1 MAARG
6 PKSYANDNFDDGLR
20 QYAPLVRR
28 IALQI
33 APRLPASVELDDM
46 IQEGMTGLL
55 DALQRYEPQPGLSF
69 ETYARMRIKGAIYD
83 SFRRDDILPRHQRQR
98 LKSIEEATRELG
110 QRLGRAPEEV
120 EIAEAAGLSIEE
132 YFEVLDSAVSICIMD
147 ELPEGIE
154 PADDQADPMQMV
166 SLKEHTG
173 RIEKLLQRLPD
184 RERQVIALHYQE
196 QLSYR
201 EIAYVMQLTPG
212 RICQLHTQAMVR
224 LRSGLGVP
232 AEV

>member
-6 PKSYANDNFDDGLR
+6 PKSYANDNFDDALR

-33 APRLPASVELDDM
+33 APRLPASVEVDDM

-55 DALQRYEPQPGLSF
+55 DALQRYEPQPGLNF

-201 EIAYVMQLTPG
+201 EIAFVMQLTPG

>member
-1 MAARG
+1 MPNRG
-6 PKSYANDNFDDGLR
+6 PRSYAVGAFDDALK

-55 DALQRYEPQPGLSF
+55 NALQRYEPQPGLSF

-98 LKSIEEATRELG
+98 LKEIEEATRMLG
-110 QRLGRAPEEV
+110 QRLGRAPEET
-120 EIAEAAGLSIEE
+120 EIAQAVGITIDE
-132 YFEVLDSAVSICIMD
+132 YFVILDNAVSICIMD

-154 PADDQADPMQMV
+154 PQDDAADPMQSV
-166 SLKEHTG
+166 SLKEHAT
-173 RIEKLLQRLPD
+173 RIEALLKDLPE
-184 RERQVIALHYQE
+184 RERQVVALHYQE

-201 EIAYVMQLTPG
+201 EIAYVMKLTPG
-212 RICQLHTQAMVR
+212 RICQLHTQALLR
-224 LRSGLGVP
+224 LRSGMGLT
-232 AEV
+232 AEA

>member
-6 PKSYANDNFDDGLR
+6 PKSYANDNFDDALR

-55 DALQRYEPQPGLSF
+55 DALQRYEPQPGLNF

>member
-6 PKSYANDNFDDGLR
+6 PKSYANDNFDDALR

-33 APRLPASVELDDM
+33 APRLPASVEVDDM

-55 DALQRYEPQPGLSF
+55 DALQRYEPQPGLNF

>member
-1 MAARG
+1 MTTRG
-6 PKSYANDNFDDGLR
+6 PKPYAKENFDNALK

-33 APRLPASVELDDM
+33 APRLPANVELDDM

-83 SFRRDDILPRHQRQR
+83 SFRRDDILPRHQRQK
-98 LKSIEEATRELG
+98 LKEIEEATRQLG
-110 QRLGRAPEEV
+110 QRLGRAPEET

-132 YFEVLDSAVSICIMD
+132 YFDILDNAVSICIMD

-154 PADDQADPMQMV
+154 PTDEQADPMQSV
-166 SLKEHTG
+166 SLKEHTT
-173 RIEKLLQRLPD
+173 RIEALLQKLPE
-184 RERQVIALHYQE
+184 RERQVVALHYQE

-212 RICQLHTQAMVR
+212 RICQLHTQAMLR
-224 LRSGLGVP
+224 LRSGMGV
-232 AEV
+232 AVEA

>member
-6 PKSYANDNFDDGLR
+6 TRPYVKDTFDDALK
-20 QYAPLVRR
+20 QHAPLVRR

-46 IQEGMTGLL
+46 VQEGVTGLL
-55 DALQRYEPQPGLSF
+55 DALQRYEPQPGLNF
-69 ETYARMRIKGAIYD
+69 EAYARMRIKGAIYD

-98 LKSIEEATRELG
+98 IKDIEEATRLLG
-110 QRLGRAPEEV
+110 QKLGRAPEET
-120 EIAEAAGLSIEE
+120 EIAEEAGLSIDE
-132 YFEVLDSAVSICIMD
+132 YFDILDNAVSICVMD

-154 PADDQADPMQMV
+154 PQDDRADPMQV
-166 SLKEHTG
+166 VALKEHTT
-173 RIEKLLQRLPD
+173 RIEVILKRLPE
-184 RERQVIALHYQE
+184 RERQVLALHYQE

-224 LRSGLGVP
+224 LRSGLGLQVE
-232 AEV
+232 A

>member
-1 MAARG
+1 MPSRG
-6 PKSYANDNFDDGLR
+6 PKTYAADNFDDALR
-20 QYAPLVRR
+20 QYSPLVRR

-83 SFRRDDILPRHQRQR
+83 SFRRDDILPRHQRQK
-98 LKSIEEATRELG
+98 LKEIEEATRQLG
-110 QRLGRAPEEV
+110 QRLGRAPEET
-120 EIAEAAGLSIEE
+120 EIAEASGLSIEE
-132 YFEVLDSAVSICIMD
+132 YFSILDNAVSICVMD

-154 PADDQADPMQMV
+154 PTDEQADPMQTV
-166 SLKEHTG
+166 SLKEHTT
-173 RIEKLLQRLPD
+173 RIEALLQRLPE
-184 RERQVIALHYQE
+184 RERQVVALHYQE

-212 RICQLHTQAMVR
+212 RICQLHTQAMLR
-224 LRSGLGVP
+224 LRSGLGLLTE
-232 AEV
+232 A

>member
-6 PKSYANDNFDDGLR
+6 PKSYANENFDDALR

-55 DALQRYEPQPGLSF
+55 DALQRYEPQPGLNF

-98 LKSIEEATRELG
+98 LKSIEEATRELS

>member
-1 MAARG
+1 MSNRG
-6 PKSYANDNFDDGLR
+6 QKSYASDNFDDALK

-33 APRLPASVELDDM
+33 APRLPSNVELDDM

-69 ETYARMRIKGAIYD
+69 ETYARMRIKGAIFD

-98 LKSIEEATRELG
+98 LKDVEEATRSLG

-120 EIAEAAGLSIEE
+120 EVAKEIGISIEE
-132 YFEVLDSAVSICIMD
+132 YFAILDNAVSICVMD

-154 PADDQADPMQMV
+154 PQDDDSDPMQAV
-166 SLKEHTG
+166 ALKEHTLK
-173 RIEKLLQRLPD
+173 IEALLVHLPE
-184 RERQVIALHYQE
+184 RERQVLALHYQE

-212 RICQLHTQAMVR
+212 RICQLHTQAMLR
-224 LRSGLGVP
+224 LRSGLGIAVE
-232 AEV
+232 A

>member
-1 MAARG
+1 MPSRG
-6 PKSYANDNFDDGLR
+6 PKPYAADNFEAALR
-20 QYAPLVRR
+20 QYSPLVRR

-83 SFRRDDILPRHQRQR
+83 SFRRDDILPRHQRQK
-98 LKSIEEATRELG
+98 LKEIEEATRKLG
-110 QRLGRAPEEV
+110 QRLGRAPEET
-120 EIAEAAGLSIEE
+120 EIAEASGLSIEE
-132 YFEVLDSAVSICIMD
+132 YFEILDNAVSICVMD

-154 PADDQADPMQMV
+154 PTDEKADPMQTV
-166 SLKEHTG
+166 SLKEHTT
-173 RIEKLLQRLPD
+173 RIEALLQRLPE
-184 RERQVIALHYQE
+184 RERQVVALHYQE

-212 RICQLHTQAMVR
+212 RICQLHSQAMLR
-224 LRSGLGVP
+224 LRSGLGLP
-232 AEV
+232 AEA

>member
-1 MAARG
+1 MANRG
-6 PKSYANDNFDDGLR
+6 SKPYAAENFNDALK

-83 SFRRDDILPRHQRQR
+83 SFRRDDILPRHQRQK
-98 LKSIEEATRELG
+98 LKEIEEATRQLG
-110 QRLGRAPEEV
+110 QRLGRAPEET
-120 EIAEAAGLSIEE
+120 EIAEAAGISIGE
-132 YFEVLDSAVSICIMD
+132 YFAILDSAVSICVMD

-154 PADDQADPMQMV
+154 PTDDQADPLQAV
-166 SLKEHTG
+166 SLREHASQ
-173 RIEKLLQRLPD
+173 IEALLQNLPE
-184 RERQVIALHYQE
+184 RERQVVALHYQE

-212 RICQLHTQAMVR
+212 RICQLHTQAMLR
-224 LRSGLGVP
+224 LRSGFGLR
-232 AEV
+232 AEA